1 MNAVDIQQVTK
12 SFGNHTAVDGLTL
25 QVPAGSIYGFI
36 GPNGSGKTTTLRMI
50 MRILHADT
58 GHIRV
63 LREENFAAANDRIG
77 YLPEERGLYKKMK
90 VRDLL
95 VFFADLKG
103 CRDSRARVQDWLE
116 TMGLSDWAHKPV
128 DALSKGMSQKVQ
140 FIAAV
145 VARPEL
151 LILDEPFTGLDPVNA
166 NLLKDAVIELRRQG
180 TTILFSTHDMEV
192 AEKMCDFICMVFRGR
207 KVLDGTLESI
217 QDEYGSDVLR
227 VQLDGDIDGAE
238 FSQLTGVQQ
247 VNDFGRSQE
256 LRIGKDADTQQVLT
270 ELMSLGRV
278 RHFELV
284 RPTLRDIFM
293 RIAGPDSEA
302 VD

>member
-1 MNAVDIQQVTK
+1 MNAIDINQVTK
-12 SFGNHTAVDGLTL
+12 SYGSHRAVDGLSL
-25 QVPAGSIYGFI
+25 QVPTGSIYGFI

-50 MRILHADT
+50 MRILFADS

-63 LREENFAAANDRIG
+63 LSEENFDAANDRIG

-95 VFFADLKG
+95 VFFANLKG
-103 CRDSRARVQDWLE
+103 CRESRKQANQWLE
-116 TMGLSDWAHKPV
+116 KLSLAEWANKPV
-128 DALSKGMSQKVQ
+128 DALSKGMAQKVQ
-140 FIAAV
+140 FISAV

-166 NLLKDAVIELRRQG
+166 DLLKDAVIELREQG

-217 QDEYGSDVLR
+217 QGEYGNDVIR
-227 VQLDGDIDGAE
+227 VRVDGDNNASKFG
-238 FSQLTGVQQ
+238 QLTGVQQ
-247 VNDFGRSQE
+247 VNDFGRLQE
-256 LRIGKDADTQQVLT
+256 LRIDPEADTQQVLS

-278 RHFELV
+278 KQFELV
-284 RPTLRDIFM
+284 RPRLRDIFM
-293 RIAGPDSEA
+293 RIAGPEA
-302 VD
+302 SDQ